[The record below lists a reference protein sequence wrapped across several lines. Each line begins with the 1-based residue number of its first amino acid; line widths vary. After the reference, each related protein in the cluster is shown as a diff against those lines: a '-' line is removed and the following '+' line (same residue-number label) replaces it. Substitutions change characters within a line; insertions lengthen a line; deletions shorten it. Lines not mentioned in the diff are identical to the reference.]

1 MTIIMRRCSVVIKGE
16 DREPERRRA
25 APAVSVTA
33 RPSRY
38 PSEIVISN
46 MLDQSFPVT

>member
-1 MTIIMRRCSVVIKGE
+1 MRRRTVVIKGE
-16 DREPERRRA
+16 AREPERGWV
-25 APAVSVTA
+25 APAGFVTA
-33 RPSRY
+33 TPSRY